1 VKQRTFPCTLFGQ
14 TCCANANKWGLPL
27 KTIHRIAGAA
37 AFAVSLAA
45 HAQLQPVSKVA
56 PEFPREAQIASVDK
70 GHVKARI
77 TLDAAGEVTRVDI
90 VEANPRR
97 VFTRAVVRALSQ
109 WRYEKGAPGRTVD
122 VDLDFKLQ

>member
-1 VKQRTFPCTLFGQ
+1 M
-14 TCCANANKWGLPL
+14 
-27 KTIHRIAGAA
+27 KTSLCIAATAALLMSFNAA
-37 AFAVSLAA
+37 A
-45 HAQLQPVSKVA
+45 QLRPVSRVE

-70 GHVKARI
+70 GRVKARL

-97 VFTRAVVRALSQ
+97 VFDRAVTRSLSQ
-109 WRYEKGAPGRTVD
+109 WRYEKGADGRTVE